1 MENVPLFQDVVA
13 RYHRQ
18 LARMRVTVVWR
29 EFRRRQ
35 SLLQGALGNLQVP
48 PGGVALEKKKADLTR
63 KNMKKTLKI
72 EKMLFFFGRTCGSR
86 HCTGFIE
93 VLKMFDWWF

>member
-48 PGGVALEKKKADLTR
+48 PGGVALEKKGWFNQEKHEKNVKNRKDVGFFW
-63 KNMKKTLKI
+63 KNMWI
-72 EKMLFFFGRTCGSR
+72 
-86 HCTGFIE
+86 
-93 VLKMFDWWF
+93 

>member
-72 EKMLFFFGRTCGSR
+72 EKMVFFLEEHVDLDTAQD
-86 HCTGFIE
+86 
-93 VLKMFDWWF
+93 L